1 MIRITCTEFYNLDW
15 IKDRGLVRIILLLN
29 LDSVRMS
36 LLCDQGEISMNLQR
50 VTPSPHRKRQRGN
63 VKEKR
68 RRQEKSITVRQ
79 EEVVKRKK
87 VKKCE

>member
-29 LDSVRMS
+29 HDSVRMS
-36 LLCDQGEISMNLQR
+36 LLCDQGEISVNLQR

-63 VKEKR
+63 VKDEEASEKR
-68 RRQEKSITVRQ
+68 
-79 EEVVKRKK
+79 
-87 VKKCE
+87 